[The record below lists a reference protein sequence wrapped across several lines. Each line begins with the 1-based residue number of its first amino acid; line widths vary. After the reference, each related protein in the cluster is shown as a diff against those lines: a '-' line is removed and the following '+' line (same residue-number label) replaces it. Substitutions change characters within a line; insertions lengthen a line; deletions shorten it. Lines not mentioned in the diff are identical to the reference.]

1 MDDLAST
8 ESTFFTVSTLD
19 DSDIT
24 TEASAELAA
33 VANQVDSGTLKNNDD
48 LSRPLD
54 PIKFALTNGTCTQKL
69 DVMHPAIAL
78 NERRLRLYVL
88 FELCRSRGCSNG

>member
-1 MDDLAST
+1 M
-8 ESTFFTVSTLD
+8 VSALD
-19 DSDIT
+19 DSDMA
-24 TEASAELAA
+24 TEASAELVA
-33 VANQVDSGTLKNNDD
+33 VTNQFDSGTLKNDED
-48 LSRPLD
+48 LSKSLD
-54 PIKFALTNGTCTQKL
+54 PIEFSLTNGLRCTQKL